1 MQSKISGYTEKHNSH
16 MIAGG
21 LFINIPKKTKTIEK
35 MKLLLKTKQNKGSY
49 NLPLMDLMFHNLLQ
63 T

>member
-1 MQSKISGYTEKHNSH
+1 MQSNIFGYTEKHNSH

-21 LFINIPKKTKTIEK
+21 LFIIIPKKTKTIEK
-35 MKLLLKTKQNKGSY
+35 IKLLLKTKQNKGSY
-49 NLPLMDLMFHNLLQ
+49 NLPLTDLMFHNLLQ